1 MKYMAAPLKDIGLIY
16 CMEKLK
22 ELMLLTEII
31 VILHL

>member
-1 MKYMAAPLKDIGLIY
+1 MKYMATPLKDIRSIN